1 MESTGSLRL
10 FCTGAVLQPL
20 VTEELIK
27 RLEDVFPPAPTRATP
42 QREIDFWIG
51 QQEVIS
57 YLRQLLAEQDS
68 EPLNLEAL

>member
-10 FCTGAVLQPL
+10 LCTTAVLQSL

-27 RLEDVFPPAPTRATP
+27 RLEEVFPPAPARATSH
-42 QREIDFWIG
+42 REIDFWIG

-57 YLRQLLAEQDS
+57 YLRQLFTEQQT
-68 EPLNLEAL
+68 EPLDLEAL

>member
-10 FCTGAVLQPL
+10 FCTTAVLQLL

-27 RLEDVFPPAPTRATP
+27 RLEEVFPPAPTRATT

-51 QQEVIS
+51 QQEVIG
-57 YLRQLLAEQDS
+57 YLRQLLVEQQS
-68 EPLNLEAL
+68 EPLDLETL

>member
-10 FCTGAVLQPL
+10 LCTTAVLQPL

-27 RLEDVFPPAPTRATP
+27 RLEEVFPPAPTRATS

-57 YLRQLLAEQDS
+57 YLRLLLIEQQT
-68 EPLNLEAL
+68 EPLDLEAL